1 MAAFRGTEI
10 VSQGLIAGQIHESSI
25 QGKQTETLPTN
36 HVVPLFREE
45 VSQEQP
51 DLLRPVEVMVGEV
64 HEGIP
69 VVGGDVVLARSDVI
83 ADGAHDELPGA
94 GVGIVV
100 AASPSVPSSL

>member
-1 MAAFRGTEI
+1 
-10 VSQGLIAGQIHESSI
+10 
-25 QGKQTETLPTN
+25 
-36 HVVPLFREE
+36 
-45 VSQEQP
+45 
-51 DLLRPVEVMVGEV
+51 MVGEV